1 MILSSEIPR
10 LHVITD
16 EILQTRYSHV
26 ELARLCVDAG
36 ADGIQYREKREKSQG
51 EHVSSVVSMKQICDA
66 AGATLIVNDFVEAA
80 IQANATAVH
89 LGRTDE
95 SIESAR
101 VRLSDDTTIGGTAN
115 SLDEA
120 LRVAKLDVDYLG
132 VGPVF
137 GTTSKASPAP
147 PLGIP
152 ALREICQQ
160 IQKPVIAIG
169 NIQLRSVQAVIDAGA
184 HGVAVLS
191 AICCA
196 EDVAQ
201 ITSEFCEILAR

>member
-1 MILSSEIPR
+1 MRSSIPR

-16 EILQTRYSHV
+16 ETLQARYSHV
-26 ELARLCVDAG
+26 ELARLCIDAG
-36 ADGIQYREKREKSQG
+36 ADGIQYREKREKSHR
-51 EHVSSVVSMKQICDA
+51 EHLRSVIGMKRICDE
-66 AGATLIVNDFVEAA
+66 AGATLIVNDFVEVA
-80 IQANATAVH
+80 IQAKATAVH

-95 SIESAR
+95 SVPTAR
-101 VRLSDDTTIGGTAN
+101 ALLSEDTMIGGTAN

-120 LRVAKLDVDYLG
+120 LRVAELDVDYLG

-147 PLGIP
+147 PLGI
-152 ALREICQQ
+152 AVLREICQR
-160 IQKPVIAIG
+160 IEKPVVAIG
-169 NIQLRSVQAVIDAGA
+169 NIQMQNVSAVMDAGA

-196 EDVAQ
+196 NDVAQ
-201 ITSEFCEILAR
+201 TTSEFCEILTG

>member
-1 MILSSEIPR
+1 MRPTIPR

-16 EILQTRYSHV
+16 ETLQSRYSHV

-36 ADGIQYREKREKSQG
+36 ADGIQYREKRGKSQY
-51 EHVSSVVSMKQICDA
+51 EHLRSVRKMRQICDEA
-66 AGATLIVNDFVEAA
+66 HAQLIVNDFVDVA
-80 IQANATAVH
+80 IQADATAIH

-95 SIESAR
+95 SIPAAR
-101 VRLSDDTTIGGTAN
+101 DILPEDVMIGGTAN

-120 LRVAKLDVDYLG
+120 VQVSKLDVDYLG

-137 GTTSKASPAP
+137 GTSSKDSPAP
-147 PLGIP
+147 ALGITV
-152 ALREICQQ
+152 LREICYQVD
-160 IQKPVIAIG
+160 KPVIAIG
-169 NIQLRSVQAVIDAGA
+169 NIRLGNVAKVIEAGA

-196 EDVAQ
+196 EDIPQA
-201 ITSEFCEILAR
+201 TRDFCGILAL